1 MMSEAELDV
10 FATAFEK
17 GGFTG
22 PINWYRNFTRN
33 WHRLATVP
41 QRVDAPALMIHG
53 RYDMV
58 PPSDRIKEF
67 VPNVELAT
75 LESGHWIQQ
84 ERPAET
90 NALIIDWLKRH
101 YPAP

>member
-1 MMSEAELDV
+1 V
-10 FATAFEK
+10 FAQAFAR

-33 WHRLATVP
+33 WHRLAAIP
-41 QRVDAPALMIHG
+41 QRVPHPALMIHG

-58 PPSDRIKEF
+58 PASPRLAEF
-67 VPNVELAT
+67 VPDVEVAT
-75 LESGHWIQQ
+75 LECGHWIQQ

-90 NALIIDWLKRH
+90 NRLMIDWLARK
-101 YPAP
+101 YPAR